1 MMMILGPVEVFGY
14 TPGGAEKVELD
25 LDNGTELGSLSGF
38 LKGSHNGIPYGSF
51 LEDSL
56 EVQTRSIWSLIMG
69 MIWTGSLEGSN
80 DGITYGSFL

>member
-1 MMMILGPVEVFGY
+1 MVLEPVEVFGS
-14 TPGGAEKVELD
+14 TPEDSEKVKVD
-25 LDNGTELGSLSGF
+25 IDNGTELGSLSGF
-38 LKGSHNGIPYGSF
+38 LEGSHNGIPYGSF